1 MEEKMIRFLVLL
13 ALFFPA
19 VALAGTPEERGLEIA
34 KETDRRD
41 TGFADF
47 TVQMEMI
54 LRNRHGEESRR
65 KVQILTME
73 MPDDGDKSLSIFDE
87 PADIQGT
94 ALLTFTHKTGAD
106 DQWLFL
112 PALKRVKRIA
122 SADKSGSFMGSEFA
136 YEDIASQEVEK
147 YTYKYLGDESYE
159 GADCFKIER
168 YPTDRYSGY
177 KRQQAWV
184 DKAEYRVMKV
194 DYYDRKESLLKSL
207 TFHGYRK
214 YLDRYWQPDEMRMV
228 NHQNGKSTRLLWS
241 NYQFRKG
248 LNPSD
253 FTPEGL
259 KRAR

>member
-1 MEEKMIRFLVLL
+1 MIRLCVLFTL
-13 ALFFPA
+13 LFQSLA
-19 VALAGTPEERGLEIA
+19 VAETPEERGLAIA
-34 KETDRRD
+34 KEIQRRED
-41 TGFADF
+41 AFEDV
-47 TVQMEMI
+47 TVQMQMI

-65 KVQILTME
+65 SVQVQTLET
-73 MPDDGDKSLSIFDE
+73 PDDGNKSVSIFDE
-87 PADIQGT
+87 PRDIKGT
-94 ALLTFTHKTGAD
+94 ALLTFSHKTATD

-147 YTYKYLGDESYE
+147 YTYKYLGDEPYE
-159 GADCFKIER
+159 GADCFKVER

-177 KRQQAWV
+177 KRQQVWI
-184 DKAEYRVMKV
+184 DKAEYRVRKV

-214 YLDRYWQPDEMRMV
+214 YLDRYWQPDEMRMI
-228 NHQNGKSTRLLWS
+228 NHQNGKSTRLLWT
-241 NYQFRKG
+241 NYRFKKG